1 MIKVLVVD
9 DSAIV
14 RRMLTEELSK
24 HDDIQVVGQAVDPYV
39 ARDKIIQL
47 KPDVL
52 TLDIEMPRMDGLTFL
67 ERLMKHHPIP
77 VVIVSSLAPE
87 NSETALRA
95 LALGAVEV
103 VSKPGSQYSVPDV
116 ARDLVSAIRAASVA
130 KLRPPQMSVANA
142 HAQAAGAQ
150 NFALNTTSKM
160 IAIGASTGG
169 PRAIETVLQ
178 QLPPNA
184 PGVLIVQH
192 MPESFT
198 AEFARRLDKSCAMN
212 VREARDGDQVVQGLA
227 LIAPGNRHM
236 YVKKNGATYQVRVKD
251 GPPVQYQRP
260 SVDVLFQSVAR
271 EAQSNAVGVLLTGMG
286 ADGARGLL
294 QMKQSGAHTIAEH
307 ESTTVVYGMPGE
319 AAKLGAVV
327 EQLPLHEVAGGIF
340 RALSSA

>member
-52 TLDIEMPRMDGLTFL
+52 TLDIEMPRMGGLTFL

-116 ARDLVSAIRAASVA
+116 ARDLVSAIRTASVA
-130 KLRPPQMSVANA
+130 KLRPPQISLANA
-142 HAQAAGAQ
+142 HAQASGAQ

-178 QLPPNA
+178 AFPPNA

-198 AEFARRLDKSCAMN
+198 GEFARRLDKSCPMT

-294 QMKQSGAHTIAEH
+294 QMRQSGAHTIAEH
-307 ESTTVVYGMPGE
+307 ESTTIVYGMPAE

-327 EQLPLHEVAGGIF
+327 EQLPLPEVAQAIM
-340 RALSSA
+340 RALATT